1 MSNVLLRVENVSRF
15 YRLPRRSLLRAPP
28 ILAAV
33 QDASFTLERGRTLG
47 IVGESG
53 SGKSTLARMIM
64 AFETPDKGTILFE
77 GHDLNALGRAELRH
91 LRRRFQMVFQDP
103 FGSLDPRRCV
113 GWSVGEPLRVLR
125 DGRDIAGAVAEVLA
139 DVGLTRS
146 DADKYPHEFSGGQRQ
161 RIAIARAIVT
171 RPTLLV
177 ADEAV
182 SALDVSVQAQILNLF
197 LDLQDKLGLGI
208 VFISHDMAVVAS
220 ICDQVL
226 VMRKGRILE
235 SGAAHD
241 VLNTPAHPY
250 TKSLLK
256 AAGT

>member
-1 MSNVLLRVENVSRF
+1 
-15 YRLPRRSLLRAPP
+15 LRAPP
-28 ILAAV
+28 VLAAV
-33 QDASFTLERGRTLG
+33 RQASFALERGRTLC

-64 AFETPDKGTILFE
+64 AFEAPDKGRILFE
-77 GHDLNALGRAELRH
+77 GRDLNALGQGDLRQ

-103 FGSLDPRRCV
+103 YGSLDPRRTV
-113 GWSVGEPLRVLR
+113 GWSVAEPLRVLR
-125 DGRDIAGAVAEVLA
+125 DGRNIDAEVAAVLSH
-139 DVGLTRS
+139 VGLTRT

-197 LDLQDKLGLGI
+197 LDLQDELGLGI

-220 ICDQVL
+220 ICDTVL
-226 VMRKGRILE
+226 VMRNGRILE
-235 SGAAHD
+235 SGPAHEVLNAPAHD
-241 VLNTPAHPY
+241 Y
-250 TKSLLK
+250 TRSLLE
-256 AAGT
+256 AAGA

>member
-1 MSNVLLRVENVSRF
+1 MSNVLLQLESVSRF

-33 QDASFTLERGRTLG
+33 QDVSFTLERGRTLG

-64 AFETPDKGTILFE
+64 AFEAPDKGTILFE
-77 GHDLNALGRAELRH
+77 GHDLNALGRTELRQ

-113 GWSVGEPLRVLR
+113 GWSVAEPLRVLR
-125 DGRDIAGAVAEVLA
+125 DGRDIAGAVAQVLA

-161 RIAIARAIVT
+161 RIAIARAIIT

-220 ICDQVL
+220 ICDDVL
-226 VMRKGRILE
+226 VMRNGRVLE

-241 VLNTPAHPY
+241 VLNTPAHAY
-250 TKSLLK
+250 TKSLLE